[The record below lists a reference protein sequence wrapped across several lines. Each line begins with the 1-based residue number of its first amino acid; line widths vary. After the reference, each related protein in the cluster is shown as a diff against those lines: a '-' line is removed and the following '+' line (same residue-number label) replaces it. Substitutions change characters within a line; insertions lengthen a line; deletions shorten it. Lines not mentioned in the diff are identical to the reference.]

1 MKKLLFS
8 TLILLALGAGAQEAD
23 SIKPAAKG
31 VVYGEAL
38 NTGGSVL
45 SVNDL
50 QLQTASA
57 VFDGKV
63 TGKVKEV
70 CKSMGCWVKL
80 EKADG
85 TTLTVK
91 SKDHGFFMPQDLIG
105 HTVVVEGTASV
116 KEITEARRKH
126 MAEDADKSKAEIKK
140 IKGSAKALE
149 FVAKGVEVVD

>member
-126 MAEDADKSKAEIKK
+126 MAEDAGKSKAEIKK
-140 IKGSAKALE
+140 IKGSAKELE